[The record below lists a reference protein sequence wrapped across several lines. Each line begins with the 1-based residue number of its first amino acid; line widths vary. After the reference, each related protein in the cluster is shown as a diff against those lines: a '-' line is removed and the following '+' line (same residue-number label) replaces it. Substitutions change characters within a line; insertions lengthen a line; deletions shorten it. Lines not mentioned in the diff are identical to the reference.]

1 MATITKR
8 KENQWQAK
16 VRKKGHKAVTKT
28 FFTEKDAIAWADEVE
43 KEMAQ
48 GIFKST
54 KRAEKTSIKSA
65 LERYWVEVVSKTKSS
80 KSTRYVVNKLQAVMG
95 HIHLIDLSKDLVR
108 DYKEYR
114 LNTVSGETVRKEL
127 LLFRRMVQF
136 ADKEWDIYLPQGNV
150 AKDISLPEKS
160 KERDRRLKPYE
171 EEALMSE
178 AKSYGGHI
186 EDLMILA
193 IETAMRR
200 GELLELQWNYIDLDK
215 RTAHLPDT
223 KNGDSR
229 TVPLSTKA
237 VEVLQRQN
245 RDCEFLFQIQ
255 GDSVG
260 KAFRRIRDRVNI
272 IDLRF
277 HDLRHE
283 ATSRFFE
290 LGLPIMEVSAI
301 TGHKDLR
308 MLKRYTHLRAED
320 LAKKLP

>member
-1 MATITKR
+1 MATITVR
-8 KENQWQAK
+8 KNNQFQAK
-16 VRKKGHKAVTKT
+16 IRKKGFKSVSKT
-28 FFTEKDAIAWADEVE
+28 FSTKDAAIEWATDVE

-48 GIFKST
+48 GLFKST
-54 KRAEKTSIKSA
+54 KRAEKTSINNA
-65 LERYWVEVVSKTKSS
+65 LERYWIEVVSKTKSS
-80 KSTRYVVNKLQAVMG
+80 KSTRYVVNRLQAVMG
-95 HIHLIDLSKDLVR
+95 HIHLIDLSKDIVR

-114 LNTVSGETVRKEL
+114 LSTVSGETVRKEL
-127 LLFRRMVQF
+127 LLFRRMIQF
-136 ADKEWDIYLPQGNV
+136 ADTEWDIYLPQGNV

-160 KERDRRLKPYE
+160 KERDRRLKSYE

-200 GELLELQWNYIDLDK
+200 GELLKLQWRYINFDK
-215 RTAHLPDT
+215 RTAHLSDT

-245 RDCEFLFQIQ
+245 RDGEFLFQIQ

-283 ATSRFFE
+283 A
-290 LGLPIMEVSAI
+290 
-301 TGHKDLR
+301 
-308 MLKRYTHLRAED
+308 
-320 LAKKLP
+320 